1 MRNVRGQIAYNLV
14 QCCAILVLSFDVV
27 GTATGQDAF
36 VSADLDL
43 HKLDMRDEI
52 SHKDAILALEKIVE
66 GDFSS
71 ISQFFLKSRF
81 ASPSNYRIW
90 NDLAILFARSGNLL
104 EAKYNFEKSLA
115 IVKSKRLE
123 AMQQGNVESIEIL
136 ENVISIVQNSYD
148 DMKKKLVSS
157 KLSLKCDKYVDR
169 LEYVQAVRC
178 LQSIYRMKDLF
189 KDDNFKSRFELR
201 ILHRLKFVYFN
212 TGRSEETLDICKEIR
227 TIIGNDTP
235 CDDDQFFVVTLKLH
249 ACFTKYIKN
258 GGAVPLLK
266 HTNNPCDVFS
276 VENVKLEGGK
286 THPFFKCIMLAS
298 QFSLVHAIK
307 CGESILN
314 QRRATH
320 AVPWDPFLMPV
331 SDIVHLWHVRQS
343 LGLLPILESTK
354 TSFFHRG
361 RVFVLNRETRKYR
374 RYQAQKALSRLDLG
388 LELTFLDAI
397 DKDDIRSYIAKYEG
411 NISYGLGET
420 LARHNLLQNFKISM
434 EELKVLKP
442 TLGEIACA
450 MSHVSIWKK
459 VVDSRLPFAIV
470 FEDDAIIKGDLERYE
485 RDIGR
490 FISREINFLGTNLD
504 LPEALKRWD
513 FIHLGACKRVKL
525 TQFILPPFL
534 SQSGF
539 QFCTHAYVV
548 SALGAQKLIKLSSE
562 HNVVPIDEFLT
573 WAWGKP
579 HIKRAKEMPD
589 IPMYRNDNLLRKQER
604 LNAFVLGARL
614 LPFSQFNVHYGSP
627 HGKTSDVTPAHNL
640 EMEGKPL

>member
-1 MRNVRGQIAYNLV
+1 ML
-14 QCCAILVLSFDVV
+14 
-27 GTATGQDAF
+27 
-36 VSADLDL
+36 
-43 HKLDMRDEI
+43 
-52 SHKDAILALEKIVE
+52 LEKV
-66 GDFSS
+66 
-71 ISQFFLKSRF
+71 
-81 ASPSNYRIW
+81 
-90 NDLAILFARSGNLL
+90 
-104 EAKYNFEKSLA
+104 
-115 IVKSKRLE
+115 
-123 AMQQGNVESIEIL
+123 
-136 ENVISIVQNSYD
+136 
-148 DMKKKLVSS
+148 
-157 KLSLKCDKYVDR
+157 
-169 LEYVQAVRC
+169 
-178 LQSIYRMKDLF
+178 
-189 KDDNFKSRFELR
+189 
-201 ILHRLKFVYFN
+201 
-212 TGRSEETLDICKEIR
+212 
-227 TIIGNDTP
+227 
-235 CDDDQFFVVTLKLH
+235 KLH
-249 ACFTKYIKN
+249 ACFVKYIKN
-258 GGAVPLLK
+258 GGVVPLLK

-276 VENVKLEGGK
+276 AENIKLEGRK
-286 THPFFKCIMLAS
+286 AHPFFKCIMLAS

-314 QRRATH
+314 QRRARQT
-320 AVPWDPFLMPV
+320 APWDPFLMPIA
-331 SDIVHLWHVRQS
+331 DIVRLWHVRQS
-343 LGLLPILESTK
+343 LGLMPILESRK

-361 RVFVLNRETRKYR
+361 RVFVLNRRNRKYR

-397 DKDDIRSYIAKYEG
+397 DKDVILSDIEKYKG
-411 NISYGLGET
+411 NVSHGLKET
-420 LARHNLLQNFKISM
+420 LVRHNLSQNFKISM

-470 FEDDAIIKGDLERYE
+470 FEDDAIIRGDLERYE
-485 RDIGR
+485 REIGR
-490 FISREINFLGTNLD
+490 FISREINFLGVNTD